1 MIHDE
6 SGRFTLEATIIF
18 PLVFIIT
25 LSCLFI
31 TIGATHHVGV
41 YIDATSTAGRAAF
54 SWTNSNK
61 NPLTGAYFPENLDDL
76 YWRISDDWNGSPLVE
91 KKLTSSLS
99 FIPARLLRNGLY
111 NNYLLQRDIDVH
123 VVTPFHAPAFM
134 AQLYGSRELHGNGHS
149 IVSEPVELIRQI
161 ELARTYWPMI
171 KNVYSTE
178 QADEA
183 VEEFRKR
190 KENLK
195 DKPVFNTHDEAR
207 AYLQQMVHGYLDK
220 RYTDEV
226 GNWRLI
232 DALDEYGVAHQ
243 AYYGFKAW
251 NKEFEYQLLKDS
263 EILRKGQVSGVVW
276 HFFRRES
283 DQTIGLNDKLR
294 SQLEARGFVI
304 VLHE

>member
-1 MIHDE
+1 MINDE

-31 TIGATHHVGV
+31 TISASQHVNV

-61 NPLTGAYFPENLDDL
+61 NPLTGAYFPGSLDDL
-76 YWRISDDWNGSPLVE
+76 YWRISDDWSGSPLAI

-111 NNYLLQRDIDVH
+111 NNYLLQRDIDVD
-123 VVTPFHAPAFM
+123 VSTPIHSPAFM
-134 AQLYGSRELHGNGHS
+134 AELYGSRELHGNGHS
-149 IVSEPVELIRQI
+149 SISEPVELIRQI

-183 VEEFRKR
+183 VEQFRKR
-190 KENLK
+190 TGNSKE
-195 DKPVFNTHDEAR
+195 KPVLDSHDEAR
-207 AYLQQMVHGYLDK
+207 AYLQQIVHGHLDK
-220 RYTDEV
+220 RATEEV
-226 GNWRLI
+226 GSWRLI
-232 DALDEYGVAHQ
+232 DALDGNGVAHQ
-243 AYYGFKAW
+243 TYYGFKAW
-251 NKEFEYQLLKDS
+251 NTELEYQLLKDS
-263 EILRKGQVSGVVW
+263 EILRNGQVSGVIW

-283 DQTIGLNDKLR
+283 DQSIGLNDKLR
-294 SQLEARGFVI
+294 SQLEARGIVI